1 MTIRY
6 VPPLDSSALDSPSR
20 QIMQELI
27 HGLESVKIFNAD
39 LKKVHEYERIAY
51 ENELD
56 RKDRETEAIHNAAL
70 DEAAAHHNHIR
81 EEAEAT
87 LRAHLRAEEEA
98 QRQREEAARKEKER
112 IEKEKAEKL
121 RREQEEAA
129 RVETERQAKEKA
141 KAEEARKAQE
151 AENARKAAI
160 EEKQR
165 KERET
170 AEAQKRKAEQDAQ
183 KAKEEAEQQAR
194 SEQQQK
200 LGAGRLSEKELGV
213 QQRYV
218 ELHKVLK
225 EFRAWLVG
233 ESKKNPEMKKYIG
246 DLRRTIRK
254 SVGQLRAGKGANTN
268 QLAQIKSELEKA
280 AAIPEPSV
288 DVQRFIAFPPAEMA
302 GSEHKISALLIYAL
316 NIYAKALVSAL
327 ITEAALNPGHAEPI
341 GIMAAQIFSQDGLM
355 YKGIPLSDILM
366 AKFRVVCP
374 ALWGFTG
381 NDKTDSGRRALGWSR
396 EEAGGPFISEQA
408 HLDRMTALGSGY
420 AAITLRNFGKTARKN
435 PFPNTMF
442 WDSITKI
449 LAIPPSELQETQI
462 ILLGSLLRSS
472 PERILGFFGQ
482 IGLVLMRKAL
492 VELPASVPRQT
503 VAVIQLTALKETLR
517 REKNILL

>member
-27 HGLESVKIFNAD
+27 QGLESVRIFNAD
-39 LKKVHEYERIAY
+39 LKKVHEYERTAY

-81 EEAEAT
+81 EAAEAT

-98 QRQREEAARKEKER
+98 QRQREEAARKEQER

-129 RVETERQAKEKA
+129 RVEAERQAKEKA

-194 SEQQQK
+194 IEQQQK

-225 EFRAWLVG
+225 EFRTWLVS

-268 QLAQIKSELEKA
+268 Q
-280 AAIPEPSV
+280 
-288 DVQRFIAFPPAEMA
+288 
-302 GSEHKISALLIYAL
+302 
-316 NIYAKALVSAL
+316 VS
-327 ITEAALNPGHAEPI
+327 
-341 GIMAAQIFSQDGLM
+341 
-355 YKGIPLSDILM
+355 
-366 AKFRVVCP
+366 
-374 ALWGFTG
+374 
-381 NDKTDSGRRALGWSR
+381 
-396 EEAGGPFISEQA
+396 
-408 HLDRMTALGSGY
+408 
-420 AAITLRNFGKTARKN
+420 
-435 PFPNTMF
+435 
-442 WDSITKI
+442 
-449 LAIPPSELQETQI
+449 
-462 ILLGSLLRSS
+462 
-472 PERILGFFGQ
+472 
-482 IGLVLMRKAL
+482 
-492 VELPASVPRQT
+492 
-503 VAVIQLTALKETLR
+503 
-517 REKNILL
+517 